1 MTLKQSLEALFENI
15 NYLNQKQEPL
25 TPLAFMSVASD
36 VMNFLDLNIAYKN
49 IVNEERKEIEYQ
61 WIYSEPI

>member
-49 IVNEERKEIEYQ
+49 IVNEERKEIEFQ

>member
-1 MTLKQSLEALFENI
+1 
-15 NYLNQKQEPL
+15 
-25 TPLAFMSVASD
+25 MSVASD

-49 IVNEERKEIEYQ
+49 IVNEERKEIEFQ